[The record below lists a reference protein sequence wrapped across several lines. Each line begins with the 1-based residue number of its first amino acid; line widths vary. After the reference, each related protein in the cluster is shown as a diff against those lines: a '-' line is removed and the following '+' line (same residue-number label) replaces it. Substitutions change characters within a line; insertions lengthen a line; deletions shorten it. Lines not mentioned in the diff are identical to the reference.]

1 MDNHVSPFIKKSK
14 SWIIKSVIDHYF
26 SAFQL
31 FEKIAIS
38 YKEEK
43 PEIGSIYLQ
52 LKRLTELLYAAK
64 ESLHLIYKRRDI
76 HMAENEQDVQK
87 FDPSPVETQ
96 FIHNIGLS
104 FHKATVARELQYMLE
119 FYQVERD
126 PEHAELLDSLDSYIE
141 RLIKL
146 FSSGH
151 AIIREF
157 IKTFEN
163 DSVILS
169 YFFENQ
175 LEIERIF
182 GEPIGVILNH
192 IDDLPTRGYVH
203 VAEYFIESGWR
214 DKAKA
219 LLTKALELL
228 PGNDYIQQLI
238 AAC

>member
-14 SWIIKSVIDHYF
+14 SWIIKSVIGNYF
-26 SAFQL
+26 TAFQL
-31 FEKIAIS
+31 FEKISTA

-52 LKRLTELLYAAK
+52 LKTLTELLYAAK

-76 HMAENEQDVQK
+76 RKAEIEQDVQK
-87 FDPSPVETQ
+87 FDPTPVETQ
-96 FIHNIGLS
+96 FIHNIGLL

-119 FYQVERD
+119 FYEVERD
-126 PEHAELLDSLDSYIE
+126 EEHVELQDSLDDYMH

-146 FSSGH
+146 FQNGH
-151 AIIREF
+151 VIIREF
-157 IKTFEN
+157 LKIFEN
-163 DSVILS
+163 DAVILS

-175 LEIERIF
+175 PEIERIF
-182 GEPIGVILNH
+182 GENIGAILNH
-192 IDDLPTRGYVH
+192 IDDLATRGYVH

-214 DKAKA
+214 AKAKD

-228 PGNDYIQQLI
+228 PGNDYIKQLM